1 LISAR
6 KREKRRTLLGLK
18 HKDDMPHDTIV
29 TDAPISDPDAPF
41 YKALE
46 AAMRRFTEEGVEF
59 ELEEHG
65 PTLGYD
71 LLSFVHHQTGARVR
85 IWEDYRAKVK
95 YVEVDAPESEQ
106 LDKITSTLRS
116 AIKAP
121 SSDELIARAKRARSD
136 PTALMRAIYAG
147 SEPRDERVIELISA
161 ALEHRHPIMR
171 TISAYG
177 AGILGWRELE
187 APLEGAMKMEKDA
200 TAKEMMRRTLT
211 QIGIP
216 QREHAP

>member
-1 LISAR
+1 
-6 KREKRRTLLGLK
+6 
-18 HKDDMPHDTIV
+18 MPRDTIV

-46 AAMRRFTEEGVEF
+46 AAMRRFTREGVEF
-59 ELEEHG
+59 ELEDHG

-71 LLSFVHHQTGARVR
+71 LLSFVHRPTGARLR
-85 IWEDYRAKVK
+85 IWEDYRANVK
-95 YVEVDAPESEQ
+95 YLEVDAPESEQ
-106 LDKITSTLRS
+106 LAKIISTLRS
-116 AIKAP
+116 AIKIP

-147 SEPRDERVIELISA
+147 SEPRDERVIELIST
-161 ALEHRHPIMR
+161 ALEHRHPNMR

-187 APLEGAMKMEKDA
+187 GPLEKAMKMEKDA

-216 QREHAP
+216 QRAHAP

>member
-1 LISAR
+1 
-6 KREKRRTLLGLK
+6 
-18 HKDDMPHDTIV
+18 
-29 TDAPISDPDAPF
+29 
-41 YKALE
+41 
-46 AAMRRFTEEGVEF
+46 
-59 ELEEHG
+59 
-65 PTLGYD
+65 
-71 LLSFVHHQTGARVR
+71 
-85 IWEDYRAKVK
+85 
-95 YVEVDAPESEQ
+95 
-106 LDKITSTLRS
+106 
-116 AIKAP
+116 
-121 SSDELIARAKRARSD
+121 
-136 PTALMRAIYAG
+136 MRAIYAG